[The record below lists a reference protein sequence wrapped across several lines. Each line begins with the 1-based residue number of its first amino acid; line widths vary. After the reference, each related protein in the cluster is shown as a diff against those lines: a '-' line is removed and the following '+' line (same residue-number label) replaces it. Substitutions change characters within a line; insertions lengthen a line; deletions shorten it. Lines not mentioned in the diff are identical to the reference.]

1 MNKLLPI
8 MIAIALIL
16 ALAGCNHVSDTP
28 SGDGSSSDGSSSSVS
43 QIEYTSGTVY
53 IGTDGNYEEFPI
65 HSTGEMTPQSL
76 LSSISAF
83 TSWNLDLTDD
93 VVLSEESITVSFA
106 DTSALVVGPPDPQVA
121 DFFVYDQTEL
131 TRMILDSVKRT
142 LQQNF
147 VDPELGDP
155 ESFPIYFSL
164 NGEDI
169 TIPETDIVISSTEPY
184 TGFPQE

>member
-1 MNKLLPI
+1 
-8 MIAIALIL
+8 
-16 ALAGCNHVSDTP
+16 
-28 SGDGSSSDGSSSSVS
+28 
-43 QIEYTSGTVY
+43 
-53 IGTDGNYEEFPI
+53 
-65 HSTGEMTPQSL
+65 
-76 LSSISAF
+76 
-83 TSWNLDLTDD
+83 
-93 VVLSEESITVSFA
+93 
-106 DTSALVVGPPDPQVA
+106 
-121 DFFVYDQTEL
+121 
-131 TRMILDSVKRT
+131 MILDSVKRT